1 MIRLND
7 CFKVYTEDQDKA
19 ASPRETVA
27 RVRRVL
33 EEKCRGV
40 LEETRR
46 VDTGRLGIPV
56 FLSVCGPA
64 AREVMP
70 TRKQMGKGASP
81 EQAEASALME
91 LVERFSY
98 FSFWAREENFQLL
111 RWSEAKRLFGAS
123 LLDVAEVLHSVGEDL
138 PRDQAEAVLD
148 LAHWRFHPA
157 LDVAAGVE
165 RQVPLDWFK
174 RLNEFNGSSAGN
186 SFEESILQ
194 GACELVE
201 RHVSA
206 RIDRERPVLPT
217 LDPASFHDPVLARL
231 CACFRDNG
239 VHLLLKD
246 FTLGLPVPTV
256 AALAYDP
263 ATFPGLS
270 EIVFTAG
277 TAASPAK
284 AAIRA
289 VTEVAQLAGDFQTG
303 RIYEASGL
311 GKFTDLEETRW
322 LEQGPLLAL
331 DALPGVEDRNI
342 LKELQSLAQGL
353 KARGYSL
360 YSVDTSHPDLG
371 LTTNYNFVPGFEFR
385 ERTAQRSLG
394 LFVGR
399 ALAEE
404 APAEEAGRGLAVI
417 ARAYPGASFLPFF
430 QGLLQLRLGR
440 FAPAAACFAEAEPVQ
455 PEANERAM
463 AAFYQAYAMTR
474 AGLWEESIPHL
485 DRAQAQDP
493 EIKEIF
499 NLRGVARFKLK
510 RFAEAAEDFKAAL
523 HLDSGSA
530 PDLANLG
537 LCHKFMGRH
546 AEALDYLGTAL
557 ELDPGLDWARP
568 HYEELLKS

>member
-1 MIRLND
+1 MIRLTD
-7 CFKVYTEDQDKA
+7 CFKAYTEDQDKA
-19 ASPRETVA
+19 ASPAETVA
-27 RVRRVL
+27 RVRGLL
-33 EEKCRGV
+33 EARCAGV

-64 AREVMP
+64 ARDVMP

-98 FSFWAREENFQLL
+98 FSFWADPEHFQHLS
-111 RWSEAKRLFGAS
+111 WSEAKRRFGAGLMDIS
-123 LLDVAEVLHSVGEDL
+123 RILQSVGEDL
-138 PRDQAEAVLD
+138 PREQAESVMD
-148 LAHWRFHPA
+148 LVRWRFHPA
-157 LDVAAGVE
+157 LDVAAGNEVAA
-165 RQVPLDWFK
+165 PLDWFK
-174 RLNEFNGSSAGN
+174 KLNEFNGSSAGN

-206 RIDRERPVLPT
+206 LVDREHPALPT
-217 LDPASFHDPVLARL
+217 LDPASFHDEVLLRL
-231 CACFRDNG
+231 CRAFSDNG
-239 VHLLLKD
+239 IVLLLKD

-263 ATFPGLS
+263 ATFPAMS

-303 RIYEASGL
+303 RVYEASGL
-311 GKFTDLEETRW
+311 SKFTSLDQIRW
-322 LEQGPLLAL
+322 LEQGPLVPL
-331 DALPGVEDRNI
+331 DSLPCVEDRNI
-342 LKELQSLAQGL
+342 LRELEAL
-353 KARGYSL
+353 ARGLERQGYRL

-371 LTTNYNFVPGFEFR
+371 VTTNYNFVPGFEFR
-385 ERTAQRSLG
+385 ERTPNRGLG

-399 ALAEE
+399 MLAEE
-404 APAEEAGRGLAVI
+404 APPADAERGLAVLD
-417 ARAYPGASFLPFF
+417 RTYPGAPYLPFF
-430 QGLLQLRLGR
+430 MGLLRLRQGR
-440 FAPAAACFAEAEPVQ
+440 NQDAAASFAEAEPIQ
-455 PEANERAM
+455 PAAEERAL
-463 AAFYQAYAMTR
+463 AAFYQAYAMTQ
-474 AGLWEESIPHL
+474 AGLWEECIPHL
-485 DRAQAQDP
+485 DRAVLQDP
-493 EIKEIF
+493 EVKEFF

-510 RFAEAAEDFKAAL
+510 RYQEAMTDFQAAL
-523 HLDSGSA
+523 ALDSGSA

-537 LCHKFMGRH
+537 LCHKFLGH
-546 AEALDYLGTAL
+546 AEEALDYLGTAL
-557 ELDPGLDWARP
+557 ELDPSLDWARG
-568 HYEELLKS
+568 HFEELLRD